1 MKKHPV
7 AAVLLA
13 ATIVV
18 GVGASVAYYNTKS
31 FGFDEDTVLFRREDD
46 GITVFDSKIYY
57 KDLRDFYNETKNYTP
72 SEVYS
77 TAPAVQTYAGEVV
90 SYLKAEGYIR
100 LPF

>member
-77 TAPAVQTYAGEVV
+77 TAPAVQTYADEVV